1 MGEAGEAGLKDGGA
15 QEKGGAGPESLN
27 GLSSQLFGD
36 DLRKGEISEG
46 SGGTFQERARVQ
58 HTLTGK
64 ATDREVP
71 SKATIMVMT
80 ASVRKTRYMRGDGF
94 HKKSGTAPGTPAG
107 SE

>member
-15 QEKGGAGPESLN
+15 QEKGGPRPESFD

-36 DLRKGEISEG
+36 DLRKGEILEG
-46 SGGTFQERARVQ
+46 CGTFQERARVR

-80 ASVRKTRYMRGDGF
+80 ASVRNTRYMRGDGF
-94 HKKSGTAPGTPAG
+94 HKKLGTAPGTPAG